1 MTVCGIYAIK
11 NTINGKLYIGQ
22 SLDVLQRWRQHK
34 HRLDEGTH
42 LNAHLQ
48 AAWQMHGADSFLFQ
62 VLRVCEPDALGAT
75 EEAVLAAVP
84 PDLRYNIGPAG
95 DNPTRG
101 LKHGESVRANM
112 SRAKGGRPVVATNV
126 ETGEER
132 RFPYLQKAV
141 KELGLT
147 QSHASACCYGKRVST
162 KGWRV
167 RFDETCS
174 PATPTP
180 PKEKKPKRPD
190 RRSREIIGTHVD
202 TGEEIRFPRVAAV
215 RERGLARTGVIKC
228 LAGQMNTHGGYR
240 WRYADGLPHN
250 TLDDAWKDKLKKS
263 KRKGSA
269 MSYPVVGKDMKT
281 GEETTYP
288 YIADAARAVSCPPC
302 YISLCLGGRLK
313 TAGGCT
319 WRRAR

>member
-1 MTVCGIYAIK
+1 MPVCGIYAIK

-48 AAWQMHGADSFLFQ
+48 AAWQIHGAKSFLFQ
-62 VLRVCEPDALGAT
+62 VLRVCDPDALGTT

-112 SRAKGGRPVVATNV
+112 SRAKGGRPIIATNV

-141 KELGLT
+141 KELGLI
-147 QSHASACCYGKRVST
+147 QSHASMCCYGKRTST

-167 RFDETCS
+167 RFDEEA
-174 PATPTP
+174 PAPPQTP

-190 RRSREIIGTHVD
+190 RRSREIVGTHVD
-202 TGEEIRFPRVAAV
+202 TGEEIRFPRIAAV
-215 RERGLARTGVIKC
+215 RERGFARTGVIKC
-228 LAGQMNTHGGYR
+228 LAGQMHKHGSYR
-240 WRYADGLPHN
+240 WRYADGLPHE
-250 TLDDAWKDKLKKS
+250 TLDDAWKAKLQKPRTRGEVVS
-263 KRKGSA
+263 K
-269 MSYPVVGKDMKT
+269 PVIGKNIET

-288 YIADAARAVSCPPC
+288 YIAAAARAVSCSPS
-302 YISLCLGGRLK
+302 YISLCLNGRLK
-313 TAGGCT
+313 SAGGCT
-319 WRRAR
+319 WRRP

>member
-1 MTVCGIYAIK
+1 MPICGVYSITNRK
-11 NTINGKLYIGQ
+11 NGKVYVGQ
-22 SLDVLQRWRQHK
+22 SADIMQRWRQHR

-48 AAWQMHGADSFLFQ
+48 AAWQLHGAAVFVFKTVQL
-62 VLRVCEPDALGAT
+62 CEPDALGTT

-95 DNPTRG
+95 DSPTRG
-101 LKHGESVRANM
+101 LQHGEEVRANM

-147 QSHASACCYGKRVST
+147 QAHASACCYGKRRST
-162 KGWRV
+162 QGWQV
-167 RFDETCS
+167 RFDGAAPE
-174 PATPTP
+174 PA
-180 PKEKKPKRPD
+180 PKKKEPRVRD
-190 RRSREIIGTHVD
+190 ARRAREVIGTNIE
-202 TGEEIRFPRVAAV
+202 TGEEVSFPRIAAV
-215 RERGLARTGVIKC
+215 RERGLARTSVIKC

-240 WRYADGLPHN
+240 WRYADGLPHG
-250 TLDDAWKDKLKKS
+250 TLDDAWKAKLKKPRRQGATVS
-263 KRKGSA
+263 H
-269 MSYPVVGKDMKT
+269 PVVGKNIET

-288 YIADAARAVSCPPC
+288 YIAEAARAVSCRPC
-302 YISLCLGGRLK
+302 YISLCLGGKLK

-319 WRRAR
+319 WRRSD